1 MSYTST
7 GKKKW
12 GDKRDARLVRGL
24 DGLHAYMPHMMP
36 KRTDSECYL
45 HKEID
50 VTKLLEYIKAHNDA
64 STDENGELDPQKK
77 LTVFHAIVY
86 MTAKIIKERPILNMY
101 INGRR
106 FYQRDKIS
114 LSFVARKRFVDHSE
128 EALMVLFPEENYT
141 LSDFTSKIVGEVHQ
155 ARKEGEDY
163 GADSTL
169 NILAKLPRC
178 VMMFVQ
184 WILKTMDWY
193 AVLPKPL
200 AEMDP
205 GHTTVLLSNLGSVGC
220 DAVYHHLNNFGTNG
234 IVITIG
240 KIHKEVKIDENGDT
254 DVRDMMALGITIDE
268 RLGDGFYFARSMKLF
283 EYFAENPKK
292 MELPLDEPLDFKY

>member
-1 MSYTST
+1 MSYTT
-7 GKKKW
+7 EGRKRW
-12 GDKRDARLVRGL
+12 GDKRDARLIRGV
-24 DGLHAYMPHMMP
+24 DGLHAYMTHMMP
-36 KRTDSECYL
+36 KRTDAECYL

-50 VTKLLEYIKAHNDA
+50 VTDLLKYIEDCNEAN
-64 STDENGELDPQKK
+64 TDETGYIDPQKK
-77 LTVFHAIVY
+77 LTIFHAIVY
-86 MTAKIIKERPILNMY
+86 MTAKIITERPLLNTY

-106 FYQRDKIS
+106 FYQRDRIS
-114 LSFVARKRFVDHSE
+114 LSFVARKRFEDHSE
-128 EALMVLFPEENYT
+128 EALMMLFPESDYT
-141 LSDFTSKIVGEVHQ
+141 LADFTAKIVGEVHQ

-184 WILKTMDWY
+184 WVLKTLDWY
-193 AVLPKPL
+193 AVLPKAL
-200 AEMDP
+200 AEIDP

-240 KIHKEVKIDENGDT
+240 KIHREVKIDENGNT
-254 DVRDMMALGITIDE
+254 HLRDMMALGITIDE

-283 EYFAENPKK
+283 EYYAENPKK
-292 MELPLDEPLDFKY
+292 MELPISEPLDFKY